1 MDLYFDAATRQ
12 LLSSI
17 CVGIDN
23 ADKSD
28 LYGVLCQDLDIIQ
41 YFFQSHGRVH
51 DHLGPTIFEEPS
63 VLQLNNELAL

>member
-1 MDLYFDAATRQ
+1 MDLYFDAESRQ

-23 ADKSD
+23 AEKSK
-28 LYGVLCQDLDIIQ
+28 LYGVLCQDVDIIQ
-41 YFFQSHGRVH
+41 YFFKSHASVH

-63 VLQLNNELAL
+63 ILQLDNELAL